1 MILSLLLIIGIVF
14 FVVSRYNTLQGL
26 AHQARRFNG
35 DIMIALQKR
44 ADLANRLMD
53 IAREYGMHE
62 KLTYVTV
69 SNNYRDAIKE
79 TNEALT
85 RVNALSQS
93 FPELRASESY
103 NRLMTELSDI
113 ETTIQNAREN
123 YNMAAGNYNTFRVQI
138 PQSFFAAA
146 TGFKEAPYFDAA
158 NLEAIKEFRTDDG
171 DMLKKVLSE
180 TMDKTMQSVKKG
192 VDGLEKTLNKKTG
205 KNAGGPS
212 APQSGPAEPQPDPAE

>member
-1 MILSLLLIIGIVF
+1 MTLLLLLIVGVAFF
-14 FVVSRYNTLQGL
+14 FVMKYNRLQGL
-26 AHQARRFNG
+26 AHQVRRFNG

-62 KLTYVTV
+62 KLTHVTV
-69 SNNYRDAIKE
+69 SNNYRDAVKE

-103 NRLMTELSDI
+103 NRLMSELSDI
-113 ETTIQNAREN
+113 ESAIQNARAY
-123 YNMAAGNYNTFRVQI
+123 YNMAAGEYNTFRVQI
-138 PQSFFAAA
+138 PQSFFSAAM
-146 TGFKEAPYFDAA
+146 GFKEAPYFDTA

-171 DMLKKVLSE
+171 DMLKKVLSD

-192 VDGLEKTLNKKTG
+192 VDGLDKAWAKKSG
-205 KNAGGPS
+205 KNISDEDA
-212 APQSGPAEPQPDPAE
+212 APQAGPAE

>member
-1 MILSLLLIIGIVF
+1 MILFLLLIIGVAVF
-14 FVVSRYNTLQGL
+14 FVSRYNTLQSL

-35 DIMIALQKR
+35 DIMITLQKR

-62 KLTYVTV
+62 KLTHITV
-69 SNNYRDAIKE
+69 SNNFRDAMKE

-93 FPELRASESY
+93 FPELRANESY
-103 NRLMTELSDI
+103 NRLMTELSKI
-113 ETTIQNAREN
+113 ETAIQHAREC

-138 PQSFFAAA
+138 PQSFFASA
-146 TGFKEAPYFDAA
+146 TGFKEAPYFDTA
-158 NLEAIKEFRTDDG
+158 NLDAIKEFRTDDG
-171 DMLKKVLSE
+171 DMLKKVLSD

-192 VDGLEKTLNKKTG
+192 VGGLDKALNKKG
-205 KNAGGPS
+205 DMDVRDEDA
-212 APQSGPAEPQPDPAE
+212 APQAGPAE

>member
-1 MILSLLLIIGIVF
+1 M
-14 FVVSRYNTLQGL
+14 
-26 AHQARRFNG
+26 
-35 DIMIALQKR
+35 
-44 ADLANRLMD
+44 
-53 IAREYGMHE
+53 
-62 KLTYVTV
+62 
-69 SNNYRDAIKE
+69 
-79 TNEALT
+79 
-85 RVNALSQS
+85 SQS